1 MSVLVLAAKV
11 VLLIFLAPILVAM
24 IAYAILMILY
34 ELYLSWM

>member
-11 VLLIFLAPILVAM
+11 VPLILLAPLLIAM

-34 ELYLSWM
+34 ELYFSWM

>member
-1 MSVLVLAAKV
+1 MSAAKV
-11 VLLIFLAPILVAM
+11 VLLILLAPILVAM